1 MKKLFIV
8 VATGLAL
15 AACNDTSNSDTGT
28 GGSID
33 SNYSAPMP
41 DASTSPENNPDNTN
55 VHPDSIRTDSSN
67 MNPQGGDG
75 NTSAGKAGSGN
86 STNSINS
93 GSAKD
98 DTNGSK

>member
-15 AACNDTSNSDTGT
+15 AACNDNSTTDTGT

-41 DASTSPENNPDNTN
+41 EPTAPDNTN
-55 VHPDSIRTDSSN
+55 VHPDSVRTDSSN

-75 NTSAGKAGSGN
+75 NTSAGKAGSG
-86 STNSINS
+86 SATSSKNS
-93 GSAKD
+93 GAAKD

>member
-8 VATGLAL
+8 MATGLAL
-15 AACNDTSNSDTGT
+15 AACNDNTNDTGT

-33 SNYSAPMP
+33 SNYMAPDP
-41 DASTSPENNPDNTN
+41 STSPDNTN
-55 VHPDSIRTDSSN
+55 VHPDSVRIDSTTLA
-67 MNPQGGDG
+67 PGGGDG
-75 NTSAGKAGSGN
+75 NSSGETSSGAA
-86 STNSINS
+86 TNSNNS

>member
-8 VATGLAL
+8 LASGLAF
-15 AACNDTSNSDTGT
+15 AACNDNSTDTAP

-33 SNYSAPMP
+33 SNYMVP
-41 DASTSPENNPDNTN
+41 DQSESPDNTN
-55 VHPDSIRTDSSN
+55 VHPDSVRIDTDN
-67 MNPQGGDG
+67 MRPEDRDG
-75 NTSAGKAGSGN
+75 NSSGESGSGAA
-86 STNSINS
+86 TNSKNS